1 MERDIIKIDEE
12 LCNGCGLCVPNCHEG
27 ALRVIDGKVRLVSE
41 LMCDGLG
48 ACIGYCPEG
57 AITIERRE
65 AEPYDEI
72 AVIEEMAGKGSNTV
86 IAHLRHL
93 KDHHEYGYL
102 EEGMTWLEVNSK
114 RLPFSVTAVLAA
126 VRGKS
131 AREAVSDTAIAA
143 SGMSIADGA
152 GHGQGAHGEQP
163 AQGANGGA
171 QGEPHAQGA
180 HGGAH
185 EEQPAQGANGGAHG
199 EHPAH
204 GALGGAHGESPAK
217 GAHSGAH
224 RHHGGG
230 CPGSAERILT
240 PPPAFA
246 AVTAAAEIPSQL
258 THWPVQMH
266 LINPNAPAYRDADL
280 LLAADCVAFSL
291 GSFHNSWLKGR
302 TLAIACPKLDHG
314 TESYIEKLRAMVDIA
329 RVNTITV
336 MMMEVPCCGGLVQM
350 VRTALAGASR
360 KVPVRTVT
368 VSIDGKILKDE
379 WL

>member
-27 ALRVIDGKVRLVSE
+27 ALQVIDGKVRLVSE

-72 AVIEEMAGKGSNTV
+72 AVIEEMAGKGSGTV

-102 EEGMTWLEVNSK
+102 EEGMTWLEVNSEK
-114 RLPFSVTAVLAA
+114 LPFSVSEVLAA
-126 VRGKS
+126 VRDKS
-131 AREAVSDTAIAA
+131 ASEAVSDTAMAA
-143 SGMSIADGA
+143 SGMSIAGCA
-152 GHGQGAHGEQP
+152 SHGQGAHGEQP

-171 QGEPHAQGA
+171 QGEPHAHGA
-180 HGGAH
+180 HGGAYGDS
-185 EEQPAQGANGGAHG
+185 PAQVAHGGAH
-199 EHPAH
+199 
-204 GALGGAHGESPAK
+204 
-217 GAHSGAH
+217 
-224 RHHGGG
+224 RNNGGG
-230 CPGSAERILT
+230 CPGSAERVFVQA
-240 PPPAFA
+240 PVFA
-246 AVTAAAEIPSQL
+246 AAAADIPSQL

-266 LINPNAPAYRDADL
+266 LVNPNAPAYRGADL

-302 TLAIACPKLDHG
+302 RLAIACPKLDHG
-314 TESYIEKLRAMVDIA
+314 TETYIEKLRAMVDVA

-360 KVPVRTVT
+360 KVPVRTVM

-379 WL
+379 WQ